1 MEKSN
6 IKRKIISF
14 LIISLLVLCMVFFL
28 PARTLNYWE
37 AWVYI
42 GIIFS
47 CATVVIIHF
56 LKHDPELLERRIRTR
71 EKLKE
76 QKLIIRISWILFMP
90 IFLLPGFDKYY
101 GWSDVPL
108 ILTII
113 SEILVLAGYLIVFA
127 VFRENSYTS
136 RVVDVESG
144 QKVVTTGPYSV
155 VRHPMYSGI
164 IMMYGFTPLALGSYW
179 GLIGS
184 VLISLLLTM
193 RIRSEEKFLLENL
206 EGYRDYF
213 QKTRYRI
220 LPGIW

>member
-1 MEKSN
+1 MEKLN

-113 SEILVLAGYLIVFA
+113 SEILVLAGY
-127 VFRENSYTS
+127 
-136 RVVDVESG
+136 
-144 QKVVTTGPYSV
+144 
-155 VRHPMYSGI
+155 
-164 IMMYGFTPLALGSYW
+164 
-179 GLIGS
+179 
-184 VLISLLLTM
+184 
-193 RIRSEEKFLLENL
+193 
-206 EGYRDYF
+206 
-213 QKTRYRI
+213 
-220 LPGIW
+220 

>member
-1 MEKSN
+1 M
-6 IKRKIISF
+6 
-14 LIISLLVLCMVFFL
+14 
-28 PARTLNYWE
+28 
-37 AWVYI
+37 
-42 GIIFS
+42 
-47 CATVVIIHF
+47 
-56 LKHDPELLERRIRTR
+56 
-71 EKLKE
+71 
-76 QKLIIRISWILFMP
+76 
-90 IFLLPGFDKYY
+90 
-101 GWSDVPL
+101 
-108 ILTII
+108 
-113 SEILVLAGYLIVFA
+113 
-127 VFRENSYTS
+127 
-136 RVVDVESG
+136 ESG